1 MKPFLSHG
9 KCVVRKEKMY
19 LWKLVHEEVEPY
31 KFLKAQIYFL
41 KLIWRVRRWADDP
54 QRTFDLD

>member
-1 MKPFLSHG
+1 M
-9 KCVVRKEKMY
+9 VRKEKMY